1 MRSPLHYWA
10 KHVDP
15 NRIETSIDSP
25 ALRFGPAAHM
35 AVLEQQRFRDTYH
48 LGPQVSRATKTWK
61 DAAKACAG
69 TLLPPDEYQA
79 LVGIQ
84 TSLRSHPSASKAL
97 FSDGGISEATFIAN
111 GLKCRADRV
120 TKSGKLVDLK
130 TTQDASA
137 AAFAKSV
144 ANFNYHIQAAF
155 YMHVVEMATGTRPK
169 GFAFVAV
176 EKAPPYACQVF
187 VASDSMLAEG
197 FKQVYGLLERK
208 DKLEA
213 DYGTDPWP
221 SYSDR
226 PVSLDLPS
234 WAIK

>member
-15 NRIETSIDSP
+15 NRIEATIDSP
-25 ALRFGPAAHM
+25 ALRFGTAAHM
-35 AVLEQQRFRDTYH
+35 AVLEEQRFRETYH
-48 LGPQVSRATKTWK
+48 LGPQVSRATKAWK

-84 TSLRSHPSASKAL
+84 TSLRSHPSASK
-97 FSDGGISEATFIAN
+97 
-111 GLKCRADRV
+111 
-120 TKSGKLVDLK
+120 
-130 TTQDASA
+130 
-137 AAFAKSV
+137 SV

-155 YMHVVEMATGTRPK
+155 YLHVVEMATGERPK
-169 GFAFVAV
+169 GFAFIAV

-187 VASDSMLAEG
+187 IASDSMLAEG
-197 FKQVYGLLERK
+197 LTQVYRMLEMK

-221 SYSDR
+221 SYSDS
-226 PVSLDLPS
+226 PVTLDLPR
-234 WAIK
+234 WAVK